1 MTKGIQTLAP
11 RITIPT
17 RLTTHSKTQID
28 IFDTK
33 TDENSIAGNLTTPIS
48 DHLAQFLIYT
58 NRSHRTT
65 ATSKQIHF
73 KRNLKLLS
81 HCAFK
86 KELQIN
92 WHEILKTRYFSGN
105 FSELNSHSSRQRYPT
120 DKSDK

>member
-1 MTKGIQTLAP
+1 MKQDYQTRNFLDKRYSNSLAP

-28 IFDTK
+28 SIFDTK
-33 TDENSIAGNLTTPIS
+33 TDENSIAGNLTTPVS
-48 DHLAQFLIYT
+48 EHLAQFLIYT

-65 ATSKQIHF
+65 ATSKKIHF

-81 HCAFK
+81 CHAFR

-92 WHEILKTRYFSGN
+92 WHEILKTR
-105 FSELNSHSSRQRYPT
+105 
-120 DKSDK
+120 